1 MSEIK
6 LNKVTD
12 YLWEIPR
19 EGNML
24 VPARIYATEKMLKDI
39 LADNAPQQAAN
50 VAHLPGIVG
59 YSLAMPDIHWG
70 YGFPIGGVA
79 AFDVNSGV
87 ISPGGVGYDINCLAG
102 DTRVLSAHGYSRT
115 IAEMEI
121 DWQSANLHCQDFN
134 ANHDAETKV
143 LGYLKRWPNTPVY
156 RVTTDTGDEIVA
168 TADHPFWTP
177 DGMVELRRLQAGD
190 RVARYPF
197 EGVPYESPDDK
208 ILVDEAD
215 IARVL
220 AVHDKGASGNALAQI
235 LNQLKVRQLLPLRA
249 NSPQLPYLLKL
260 LGYVFGD
267 GTIYFSGDVG
277 KGTTWFYG
285 EPEDLETMRRDVAAA
300 GFTPSRIYSRERQHR
315 ITTTYDEYEFANREH
330 VFKVVSSSFA
340 ALLAAIGAP
349 VGNKASQN
357 YGVPTWLFDAPLWQQ
372 RLFLAA
378 LFGAE
383 LSSPRAFDERNY
395 NFMPPVLSL
404 NKRAEYL
411 ESGQRFLESISR
423 LLDGFGIH
431 ANTISQRQEQT
442 NKDGSVSNR
451 LRLIL
456 SSQTESLLNLWGRI
470 GFEYNRKRRVLANVA
485 VAYLKQKANIVQ
497 IREEAAEAATALQ
510 AEGMA
515 PQEIYDTLV
524 GSHVN
529 RRFLERSLY
538 EGRATS
544 ARVGESF
551 MTFDEYRAEATLGL
565 GESGMV
571 WSRIIRLEAIPF
583 SEEVYDF
590 TVAHPD
596 HNFVANGFVVSNCG
610 VRLMA
615 SSLTRDEVEPK
626 IQELVKALFH
636 HVPTGVG
643 SEGKVKLSQKE
654 LEEVMTK
661 GAQWSVKNGYGDKD
675 DLEFIE
681 ENGQIDGADP
691 SKVSKKASERGRPQ
705 LGTLGSG
712 NHFLEV
718 GYVAQIFNARAAEA
732 LGLFPNQ
739 ITVIIHCGSRGFG
752 HQVCEDYIGVM
763 NTAVH
768 KYGITLPDR
777 QLCCAPVNSPEGQN
791 YLGAMRCAINFAF
804 ANRQMIAH
812 WTREAFARAINK
824 APKYIGLRTVYEV
837 AHNIAKMEDH
847 VFEGKQ
853 MTVCVHRKGATRAFP
868 PGHSQIPEAYQE
880 IGQPVLIP
888 GDMGRYSY
896 VLIGAQEAMEQ
907 TFGSTCHGA
916 GRAMSRHKAKK
927 TAHGRNITRELAEKG
942 IYVMGASR
950 GTIDE
955 EISEAYKD
963 VADVVD
969 TCHLAGISRKVAQL
983 RPLGCIK
990 G

>member
-6 LNKVTD
+6 LNKLTD
-12 YLWEIPR
+12 YLWEIPQ

-24 VPARIYATEKMLKDI
+24 APARIYATEKMLKDI

-102 DTRVLSAHGYSRT
+102 ETRVLSAHGYTRT
-115 IAEMEI
+115 IAEMEAE
-121 DWQSANLHCQDFN
+121 WPAVHLQCQDFS

-143 LGYLKRWPNTPVY
+143 VGYIKRWPNAPVY
-156 RVTTDTGDEIVA
+156 RLTADTGDEIIA

-177 DGMVELRRLQAGD
+177 DGMIEARRLRVGN

-197 EGVPYESPDDK
+197 EGVPYEPPDNR
-208 ILVDEAD
+208 ILVDETD
-215 IARVL
+215 IVNTL
-220 AVHDKGASGNALAQI
+220 AAHEKGISGNALSQI
-235 LNQLKVRQLLPLRA
+235 LRQLKALEFLPLRA

-267 GTIYFSGDVG
+267 GTVYFCDGDG

-285 EPEDLETMRRDVAAA
+285 EPQDLELIRADVAAIR
-300 GFTPSRIYSRERQHR
+300 FTPSRIYSRERQHH
-315 ITTTYDEYEFANREH
+315 IKTTYDEYEFENREH
-330 VFKVVSSSFA
+330 TFKVVSSSFA
-340 ALLAAIGAP
+340 ALLAALGAP
-349 VGNKASQN
+349 VGNKAAQN

-378 LFGAE
+378 FFGAE
-383 LSSPRAFDERNY
+383 LSSPRAFEEHNY
-395 NFMPPVLSL
+395 NFNPPVLSL
-404 NKRAEYL
+404 NKRASNI
-411 ESGQRFLESISR
+411 ESGRAFLESLSQ
-423 LLDGFGIH
+423 LLDGFGVQ

-442 NKDGSVSNR
+442 NSDGSVSQR

-456 SSQTESLLNLWGRI
+456 SSQTESLLNLWGGV
-470 GFEYNRKRRVLANVA
+470 GFEYNRQRRTLANIA
-485 VAYLKQKANIVQ
+485 VAYLKQKASVVQ
-497 IREEAAEAATALQ
+497 VREEAATTAKALQ
-510 AEGMA
+510 MGGVA
-515 PQEIYDTLV
+515 PQKIYAMLT
-524 GSHVN
+524 GENVN

-544 ARVGESF
+544 ARVSASF
-551 MTFDEYRAEATLGL
+551 MTFEEYRQEATVGL
-565 GESGMV
+565 GTSGMV
-571 WSRIIRLEAIPF
+571 WSRIIRREEIPF
-583 SEEVYDF
+583 HDQVYDF
-590 TVAHPD
+590 TVVHRD

-615 SSLTRDEVEPK
+615 SDLTRDEVEPK

-636 HVPTGVG
+636 NVPTGVG
-643 SEGKVKLSQKE
+643 SEGKVKLTQEE
-654 LEEVMTK
+654 LEEVITR
-661 GAQWSVKNGYGDKD
+661 GASWAIKNGYGDKD
-675 DLEFIE
+675 ELEFVE
-681 ENGQIDGADP
+681 ERGQMDEANP
-691 SKVSKKASERGRPQ
+691 AKVSKKASARGRPQ

-718 GYVAQIFNARAAEA
+718 GYVAQIFNPRAAEA
-732 LGLFPNQ
+732 LGLFQNQ

-763 NTAVH
+763 NTAIH

-777 QLCCAPVNSPEGQN
+777 QLCCTPINSPEGES
-791 YLGAMRCAINFAF
+791 YLGAMRCAVNFAF

-812 WTREAFARAINK
+812 WTREAFSKVINK

-837 AHNIAKMEDH
+837 AHNIAKMEEH
-847 VFEGKQ
+847 AFGGKQ

-868 PGHSQIPEAYQE
+868 AGHPHIPEAYQE
-880 IGQPVLIP
+880 VGQPVLIP

-896 VLIGAQEAMEQ
+896 VLIGAEGAMEQ

-916 GRAMSRHKAKK
+916 GRAMSRNKAKK
-927 TAHGRNITRELAEKG
+927 TAQGRNITRELAEKG

-955 EISEAYKD
+955 EIPEAYKD
-963 VADVVD
+963 VSDVVD
-969 TCHLAGISRKVAQL
+969 TCHYAGISRKVAQL

>member
-1 MSEIK
+1 MSEIQLK
-6 LNKVTD
+6 KITD
-12 YLWEIPR
+12 YIWEIPQQ
-19 EGNML
+19 GNML
-24 VPARIYATEKMLKDI
+24 APARIYATEKMLKDI
-39 LADNAPQQAAN
+39 LADNAPQQAVN

-121 DWQSANLHCQDFN
+121 DWPSANLRCQDFG
-134 ANHDAETKV
+134 AGCDAETKAV
-143 LGYLKRWPNTPVY
+143 GYLKRWPNTPVY
-156 RVTTDTGDEIVA
+156 RLTTDAGDEIIA
-168 TADHPFWTP
+168 SADHPFWTP
-177 DGMVELRRLQAGD
+177 DGMVELRRLKIGD

-197 EGVPYESPDDK
+197 EGVSYETPDDRV
-208 ILVDEAD
+208 LVDEAG
-215 IARVL
+215 IAKTL
-220 AVHDKGASGNALAQI
+220 ALHDKGVSGNALTQI
-235 LNQLKVRQLLPLRA
+235 LNQLKERELLPLRA
-249 NSPQLPYLLKL
+249 NAKQLPYLLKL

-267 GTIYFSGDVG
+267 GTIYFNGGDG

-285 EPEDLETMRRDVAAA
+285 KPEDLETIRADVAAI
-300 GFTPSRIYSRERQHR
+300 GFTPSRVYSRERRHR
-315 ITTTYDEYEFANREH
+315 ITTTYDEYEFENREH
-330 VFKVVSSSFA
+330 AFKVVSSSFA
-340 ALLAAIGAP
+340 ALLAALGAP
-349 VGNKASQN
+349 VGNKAAQS
-357 YGVPTWLFDAPLWQQ
+357 YSLPHWLFEAPLWQQ

-378 LFGAE
+378 FFGAE
-383 LSSPRAFDERNY
+383 LSAPRAFDAHNY
-395 NFMPPVLSL
+395 NFMSPVLSL
-404 NKRAEYL
+404 NKRAGHI
-411 ESGQRFLESISR
+411 ESGRAFLEGLGK
-423 LLDGFGIH
+423 LLDGFGVRT
-431 ANTISQRQEQT
+431 NTISQRQEQT
-442 NKDGSVSNR
+442 NSDGSVSQR

-456 SSQTESLLNLWGRI
+456 SSQTESLLNLWGRVS
-470 GFEYNRKRRVLANVA
+470 FEYNRKRRALANIA
-485 VAYLKQKANIVQ
+485 GAYLKYKASLVQ
-497 IREEAAEAATALQ
+497 IRENAATSAKVLH
-510 AEGMA
+510 AEGPDLPLKTILMK
-515 PQEIYDTLV
+515 V
-524 GSHVN
+524 GVN
-529 RRFLERSLY
+529 RRFIERSLY
-538 EGRATS
+538 EDRATS
-544 ARVGESF
+544 ARIGASF
-551 MTFDEYRAEATLGL
+551 MTFDEYRADATRGL

-571 WSRIIRLEAIPF
+571 WSRIVRLEEIPF

-590 TVAHPD
+590 TVAHRD

-615 SSLTRDEVEPK
+615 SDLTRDEVEPK
-626 IQELVKALFH
+626 IQDLVKALFH
-636 HVPTGVG
+636 NVPTGVG
-643 SEGKVKLSQKE
+643 SEGKVKLTQKE

-661 GAQWSVKNGYGDKD
+661 GAHWAVKNGYGGKD
-675 DLEFIE
+675 ELDYIE
-681 ENGQIDGADP
+681 ERGQMDEANPAKI
-691 SKVSKKASERGRPQ
+691 SRKAGERGRPQ

-732 LGLFPNQ
+732 LGLFQDQ

-752 HQVCEDYIGVM
+752 HQVCEDYISVM
-763 NTAVH
+763 DKAVH

-777 QLCCAPVNSPEGQN
+777 QLCCTPISSPEGQS
-791 YLGAMRCAINFAF
+791 YLGAMRCAVNFAF

-812 WTREAFARAINK
+812 WTRETFSKIINK
-824 APKYIGLRTVYEV
+824 VPKYIGLRTVYEV
-837 AHNIAKMEDH
+837 AHNIAKMEEHTFD
-847 VFEGKQ
+847 GKQ

-868 PGHSQIPEAYQE
+868 AYHPQIPEAYQE
-880 IGQPVLIP
+880 VGQPVLIP

-896 VLIGAQEAMEQ
+896 VLVGAEGAMEQ

-916 GRAMSRHKAKK
+916 GRAMSRNKARK
-927 TAHGRNITRELAEKG
+927 TAHGRDISRELAEKG

-955 EISEAYKD
+955 EVPEAYKD

-969 TCHLAGISRKVAQL
+969 TCHYAGISRKVAQL

>member
-6 LNKVTD
+6 LKKISD

-24 VPARIYATEKMLKDI
+24 APARIYAAEKMLKNI
-39 LADNAPQQAAN
+39 LADNAPQQAMN

-79 AFDVNSGV
+79 AFDVDSGV

-102 DTRVLSAHGYSRT
+102 DTRVLSALGYTRT
-115 IAEMEI
+115 IAEMEN
-121 DWQSANLHCQDFN
+121 DWQRSSLRCQNFTDG
-134 ANHDAETKV
+134 HDDETGID
-143 LGYLKRWPNTPVY
+143 GYLKRSPHTTVY
-156 RVTTDTGDEIVA
+156 RLTSEAGEEIIA

-177 DGMVELRRLQAGD
+177 DGMLELRRLKAGD
-190 RVARYPF
+190 RIARYPF
-197 EGVPYESPDDK
+197 EGVPYEAPDDK
-208 ILVDEAD
+208 ILISEAN
-215 IARVL
+215 ITAAL
-220 AVHDKGASGNALAQI
+220 AIHDKGASGNALVQI
-235 LNQLKVRQLLPLRA
+235 LKRLKTCELLPLRLDA
-249 NSPQLPYLLKL
+249 PKLPHLLKL

-267 GTIYFSGDVG
+267 GTIYFSGGDG

-285 EPEDLETMRRDVAAA
+285 EPDDLETIRAEVAAL
-300 GFTPSRIYSRERQHR
+300 GFTPSRVYARERRHR
-315 ITTTYDEYEFANREH
+315 ITTAYDEYEFERREYT
-330 VFKVVSSSFA
+330 FKVVGSSFA
-340 ALLAAIGAP
+340 ALLAALGAP
-349 VGNKASQN
+349 VGNKSAQN
-357 YGVPTWLFDAPLWQQ
+357 YQIPAWLFEARRWQQ

-378 LFGAE
+378 FFGAE
-383 LSSPRAFDERNY
+383 LSSPRAFAEHNH
-395 NFMPPVLSL
+395 NFMTPMLSM
-404 NKRAEYL
+404 NKRENNLA
-411 ESGQRFLESISR
+411 SGRAFLEDLSR
-423 LLDGFGIH
+423 LLLGFGVVT
-431 ANTISQRQEQT
+431 NTISQRPEQK
-442 NKDGSVSNR
+442 NIDGSISHR
-451 LRLIL
+451 LRLVL
-456 SSQTESLLNLWGRI
+456 SSQNESLLNLWGRI
-470 GFEYNRKRRVLANVA
+470 GFEFNRKRRALANVA
-485 VAYLKQKANIVQ
+485 VAYLKNKAGIVRV
-497 IREEAAEAATALQ
+497 REEAAETAATMRHA
-510 AEGMA
+510 GVA
-515 PQEIYDTLV
+515 PQEIYATLA
-524 GSHVN
+524 GDHVN

-538 EGRATS
+538 EGRATP
-544 ARVGESF
+544 ARIGDSF
-551 MTFDEYRAEATLGL
+551 VTFDEFRNEATRGL

-571 WSRIIRLEAIPF
+571 WSRIIRLEEIPF
-583 SEEVYDF
+583 REEVYDF
-590 TVAHPD
+590 TVAHRD

-615 SSLTRDEVEPK
+615 SELTLDEVKPK
-626 IQELVKALFH
+626 IQELVKTLFH

-654 LEEVMTK
+654 LEQIMTK
-661 GAQWSVKNGYGDKD
+661 GAHWAIKNGYSEPD

-681 ENGQIDGADP
+681 ENGLMPGALPD
-691 SKVSKKASERGRPQ
+691 KISKKASERGRPQ

-718 GYVAQIFNARAAEA
+718 GYVAQIFNANAAAA
-732 LGLFPNQ
+732 LGLFQNQ

-752 HQVCEDYIGVM
+752 HQVCDDYLGVM
-763 NTAVH
+763 NSAVH

-777 QLCCAPVNSPEGQN
+777 QLCCAPITSPEGKD

-812 WTREAFARAINK
+812 WTREAFAKAINK

-837 AHNIAKMEDH
+837 AHNIAKFEDH
-847 VFEGKQ
+847 VFAGKPVK
-853 MTVCVHRKGATRAFP
+853 VCVHRKGATRAFA
-868 PGHSQIPEAYQE
+868 PGHTHIPESYRE
-880 IGQPVLIP
+880 VGQPVLIP

-896 VLIGAQEAMEQ
+896 VLVGAEGAMEQ

-927 TAHGRNITRELAEKG
+927 TAHGRNIAKELAEQG
-942 IYVMGASR
+942 IHVMGASR

-955 EISEAYKD
+955 EIPEAYKD
-963 VADVVD
+963 VTDVVD
-969 TCHLAGISRKVAQL
+969 TCHYAGISRKVAQL

>member
-6 LNKVTD
+6 LNKLAD
-12 YLWEIPR
+12 YLWEIPQ

-24 VPARIYATEKMLKDI
+24 APARIYATEKMLKDI
-39 LADNAPQQAAN
+39 LADNAPQQAVN

-102 DTRVLSAHGYSRT
+102 DTKVLSAHGYSRT

-121 DWQSANLHCQDFN
+121 DWQSVSLRCQDFN

-143 LGYLKRWPNTPVY
+143 VGYLKRWPNTPVY
-156 RVTTDTGDEIVA
+156 RGTTDTGDEIVA

-177 DGMVELRRLQAGD
+177 DGMTELRRLKVGD

-197 EGVPYESPDDK
+197 KGVPYEMPDEG
-208 ILVDEAD
+208 ILVDETD
-215 IARVL
+215 IANL
-220 AVHDKGASGNALAQI
+220 LIAHDKGTSGNALTQI
-235 LNQLKVRQLLPLRA
+235 LNQLKERQLLPLRT
-249 NSPQLPYLLKL
+249 NSPQLPYLIKI

-267 GTIYFSGDVG
+267 GTIYFSGGDG

-285 EPEDLETMRRDVAAA
+285 KAEDLETIRADVAAA
-300 GFTPSRIYSRERQHR
+300 GFTPSRIYSRERHHR
-315 ITTTYDEYEFANREH
+315 ITTTYDEYEFENREH
-330 VFKVVSSSFA
+330 AFKVVSSSFA
-340 ALLAAIGAP
+340 ALLAALGAP

-357 YGVPTWLFDAPLWQQ
+357 YGVPTWLFEAPLWQQ

-378 LFGAE
+378 FFGAE
-383 LSSPRAFDERNY
+383 LSSPRAFDEHNY
-395 NFMPPVLSL
+395 NFLSPILSL
-404 NKRAEYL
+404 NKREKNI
-411 ESGQRFLESISR
+411 ESGRAFLEGVSR
-423 LLDGFGIH
+423 LLEGFGVET
-431 ANTISQRQEQT
+431 NTISRRQEQT
-442 NKDGSVSNR
+442 NVDGSRSHR
-451 LRLIL
+451 LQLML

-470 GFEYNRKRRVLANVA
+470 GFEYNCRRRALANVA
-485 VAYLKQKANIVQ
+485 IAYLKNKANVIQ
-497 IREEAAEAATALQ
+497 AREEAAETAVALK
-510 AEGMA
+510 AEGVA
-515 PQEIYDTLV
+515 PQEIYETLA
-524 GSHVN
+524 GEHVN

-538 EGRATS
+538 EGRSTS
-544 ARVGESF
+544 SRVGESF
-551 MTFDEYRAEATLGL
+551 MTFDAYRAEATLGL
-565 GESGMV
+565 GDCGMI
-571 WSRIIRLEAIPF
+571 WSRIIRLEEIPF
-583 SEEVYDF
+583 NEEVYDF
-590 TVAHPD
+590 TVAHHD

-643 SEGKVKLSQKE
+643 SKGNVKLTQKE

-661 GAQWSVKNGYGDKD
+661 GAKWAIKNGYGDKD

-681 ENGQIDGADP
+681 ENGQMDEAEPG
-691 SKVSKKASERGRPQ
+691 KVSKKASERGRPQ

-718 GYVAQIFNARAAEA
+718 GYVSQIFNARAAEA
-732 LGLFPNQ
+732 LGLFQNQ

-763 NTAVH
+763 NNAVH

-777 QLCCAPVNSPEGQN
+777 QLCCAPVSSPEGQS
-791 YLGAMRCAINFAF
+791 YLGAMRCAVNFAF

-812 WTREAFARAINK
+812 WTRETFSKIINK

-837 AHNIAKMEDH
+837 AHNIAKMEEH

-868 PGHSQIPEAYQE
+868 AGHPHIPEAYQE

-896 VLIGAQEAMEQ
+896 VLIGAEGAMEQ

-916 GRAMSRHKAKK
+916 GRAMSRTKAKK
-927 TAHGRNITRELAEKG
+927 TAQGRNITRELLEKG
-942 IYVMGASR
+942 IYVMGASK

-955 EISEAYKD
+955 EIPEAYKD
-963 VADVVD
+963 VSEVVD

>member
-1 MSEIK
+1 
-6 LNKVTD
+6 
-12 YLWEIPR
+12 
-19 EGNML
+19 ML
-24 VPARIYATEKMLKDI
+24 APARIYATEKMLKDI
-39 LADNAPQQAAN
+39 LADNAPQQAVN

-115 IAEMEI
+115 IAEMES
-121 DWQSANLHCQDFN
+121 DWQTAKLRCQDFK
-134 ANHDAETKV
+134 ANHDTETKV

-156 RVTTDTGDEIVA
+156 RVTTDTGDEIIA

-177 DGMVELRRLQAGD
+177 DGMIELRRLKVGA

-197 EGVPYESPDDK
+197 PGVPYKTPDDK

-215 IARVL
+215 IVNLL
-220 AVHDKGASGNALAQI
+220 AIHGKGKSGNALTQI
-235 LNQLKVRQLLPLRA
+235 LNELKKQALLPLRA

-267 GTIYFSGDVG
+267 GTIYFSGGDG

-285 EPEDLETMRRDVAAA
+285 KAEDLEMIRADITAA
-300 GFTPSRIYSRERQHR
+300 GFTPSRVYVRERHHS
-315 ITTTYDEYEFANREH
+315 ITTTYDEYEFEHREYA
-330 VFKVVSSSFA
+330 FKVVGSSFA
-340 ALLAAIGAP
+340 ALLAALGAP

-357 YGVPTWLFDAPLWQQ
+357 YGAPTWLFEAPLWQQ

-378 LFGAE
+378 FFGAE
-383 LSSPRAFDERNY
+383 LSSPRAFEEHNY
-395 NFMPPVLSL
+395 NFNPPVLSL
-404 NKRAEYL
+404 NKRASYL
-411 ESGQRFLESISR
+411 ESGQAFLEGISR
-423 LLDGFGIH
+423 LLDEFGVKT
-431 ANTISQRQEQT
+431 NTINQRQELT
-442 NKDGSVSNR
+442 NKDGSVSYR

-456 SSQTESLLNLWGRI
+456 SSQTECLLNLWGRI
-470 GFEYNRKRRVLANVA
+470 GFEYNRKRRALANVA
-485 VAYLKQKANIVQ
+485 VSYLQHKANIVQ
-497 IREEAAEAATALQ
+497 IREEAAKTAMALQ

-515 PQEIYDTLV
+515 PQEIYDSVV
-524 GSHVN
+524 GAHVN
-529 RRFLERSLY
+529 RRFVERSLY
-538 EGRATS
+538 GGRTAS
-544 ARVGESF
+544 ARIGESF
-551 MTFDEYRAEATLGL
+551 MAFDEFRVDATRGL
-565 GESGMV
+565 GDSGMV
-571 WSRIIRLEAIPF
+571 WSRIIRLEEIPF
-583 SEEVYDF
+583 NEEVYDF
-590 TVAHPD
+590 TVAHHD

-643 SEGKVKLSQKE
+643 SKGNVKLTQKE

-661 GAQWSVKNGYGDKD
+661 GAKWAIKNGYGDND

-681 ENGQIDGADP
+681 ENGQMDDAEPGKI
-691 SKVSKKASERGRPQ
+691 SKKASERGRPQ

-718 GYVAQIFNARAAEA
+718 GYVSQIFNARAAEV
-732 LGLFPNQ
+732 LGLFQNQ
-739 ITVIIHCGSRGFG
+739 ITLIIHCGSRGFG

-763 NTAVH
+763 NNAVH

-777 QLCCAPVNSPEGQN
+777 QLCCAPVSSPEGQS

-812 WTREAFARAINK
+812 WTREAFSKAINK
-824 APKYIGLRTVYEV
+824 VPKYIGLRTIYEV
-837 AHNIAKMEDH
+837 AHNIAKMEAH

-868 PGHSQIPEAYQE
+868 AGHPHIPEAYQE

-896 VLIGAQEAMEQ
+896 VLIGAEGAMEQ

-927 TAHGRNITRELAEKG
+927 TAQGRNITRELLEKG
-942 IYVMGASR
+942 IYVMGASK

-955 EISEAYKD
+955 EIPEAYKD
-963 VADVVD
+963 VSDVVD